1 MLYKIDKFDV
11 AINTD
16 QLLCLRI
23 HEGLGRLCLYAYMND
38 SEGSG
43 GCNGVFEIE
52 YSDSLEKLQKRMDD
66 IINEINRAG

>member
-1 MLYKIDKFDV
+1 MLYKIDKLDV

-16 QLLCLRI
+16 QLLCLKI
-23 HEGLGRLCLYAYMND
+23 QESVGRLCLYAYMND
-38 SEGSG
+38 SEGSR
-43 GCNGVFEIE
+43 GCNGVFDIE